1 MNLRS
6 EKAQIS
12 ILKQLG
18 PETMEESWTAD
29 EDSGVPEFLLLFC
42 YSIDPREQILW
53 IPTHTVSHPL
63 IWRCWPWLI
72 LHLILL
78 SSLPTQYTLAATSGF
93 SLGAWVRLSPFPT
106 FSFPTEDLHLPSLL
120 QQLDPGEYKGHWVND
135 CSLLLHSGAFL
146 LFPQGTACLPLLLL
160 YKVKCEMATF
170 QELLS

>member
-63 IWRCWPWLI
+63 I
-72 LHLILL
+72 
-78 SSLPTQYTLAATSGF
+78 
-93 SLGAWVRLSPFPT
+93 
-106 FSFPTEDLHLPSLL
+106 
-120 QQLDPGEYKGHWVND
+120 
-135 CSLLLHSGAFL
+135 
-146 LFPQGTACLPLLLL
+146 
-160 YKVKCEMATF
+160 
-170 QELLS
+170 